1 MRIRIFRQY
10 VSLLI
15 PLIALLIGIESI
27 ILSSRALNYYEDLV
41 GRDYAIVIVS
51 NKELHLGDIKAR
63 ISDAE
68 ALLRLDSQS
77 ILDNIA
83 KNFADSARENLQNS
97 LPFFYSL
104 KLKYFPSQSNITRIE
119 NVLQSIE
126 GVFRVESFS
135 KTHNQTYRLLVLLKS
150 CTIILSAIIMI
161 LSLLLMIKQVEVWR
175 FEHSERMEIMTYFGA
190 PAKMKNKALY
200 RLALID
206 SILASG
212 FVICALVVAS
222 YNTKISAVMANL
234 GIDIFSVK
242 NFVLDSA
249 ILACSAYMISM
260 MAVFVVILFQK
271 EP

>member
-1 MRIRIFRQY
+1 MRIFKRY

-15 PLIALLIGIESI
+15 PLIALLIGIESM
-27 ILSSRALNYYEDLV
+27 ILSSRALKYYEDLA

-51 NKELHLGDIKAR
+51 NKQLNLSDIRAK
-63 ISDAE
+63 ISDAQ
-68 ALLRLDSQS
+68 ALLELDSKS
-77 ILDNIA
+77 VLDNIIS
-83 KNFADSARENLQNS
+83 NFADSARENLQNS

-104 KLKYFPSQSNITRIE
+104 KLRYFPSQSRIANIE
-119 NVLQSIE
+119 NALQNID
-126 GVFRVESFS
+126 GIFRVESFS

-150 CTIILSAIIMI
+150 CMSVLSVIIVT

-190 PAKMKNKALY
+190 PATMKNKALY
-200 RLALID
+200 RLALVD

-212 FVICALVVAS
+212 FVICALVGAS
-222 YNTKISAVMANL
+222 YSTKISAIVANL
-234 GIDIFSVK
+234 GIEIFSVK
-242 NFVLDSA
+242 NFVMDSA
-249 ILACSAYMISM
+249 ILALSAYMISM